1 MCFFK
6 QIKKWVGFH
15 YWFELFSEVFSFK
28 DFTIT
33 NIGVAVKSEEMFV
46 IIVFLLMM
54 MMMMM
59 MMMMILLFLLL
70 SFQFVEF

>member
-1 MCFFK
+1 MGRFY
-6 QIKKWVGFH
+6 

-54 MMMMM
+54 MMMM
-59 MMMMILLFLLL
+59 ILLFLLL